1 MTRKQQ
7 AGFTLIELMIVIA
20 IIGILAA
27 IAIPRYQDYTKRAN
41 VSEGLQLAAAAKTAV
56 TEVYST
62 SSNFPTSNDAA
73 GLQAANKITGN
84 AVDSVT
90 VGTGGV
96 ITVNYNATVADT
108 AELTLTPDSATDGG
122 SITWSCTRNDA
133 MDAAWVP
140 ADCRSTTST

>member
-62 SSNFPTSNDAA
+62 SSSFPTSNAAA
-73 GLQAANKITGN
+73 GLQDADTITGN

-90 VGTGGV
+90 VGDLGV
-96 ITVNYNATVADT
+96 ITVNYNSTVDDG
-108 AELTLTPDSATDGG
+108 AEITLTPSAASGG
-122 SITWSCTRNDA
+122 SITWSCGKNAT
-133 MDAAWVP
+133 MDDAWVP
-140 ADCRSTTST
+140 ADCRSGS

>member
-7 AGFTLIELMIVIA
+7 AGFTLIELMIVVA

-62 SSNFPTSNDAA
+62 SSAFPTTNDEA
-73 GLQAANKITGN
+73 GLQAAGSITGN

-90 VGTGGV
+90 VGNAGV
-96 ITVNYNATVADT
+96 ITVNYNATVADA
-108 AELTLTPDSATDGG
+108 AELTLTPTVADGGG
-122 SITWSCTRNDA
+122 SIIWTCGKNDA
-133 MDAAWVP
+133 MDNAWVP
-140 ADCRSTTST
+140 ADCR

>member
-62 SSNFPTSNDAA
+62 SSSFPATNAAA
-73 GLQAANKITGN
+73 GLQEASTINGN

-90 VGTGGV
+90 VGANGV
-96 ITVNYNATVADT
+96 ITVNYNGTVDDN
-108 AELTLTPDSATDGG
+108 AELTLTPTASATGG
-122 SITWSCTRNDA
+122 SITWSCGKNAT
-133 MDAAWVP
+133 MDDAWVP
-140 ADCRSTTST
+140 ADCRSGS